1 MCLFGN
7 MLFLLYL
14 CAILITFTDMTFSA
28 QQIAML
34 LGGKI
39 TGDANRQVW
48 DVGSIETAQ
57 EGQLTFLCDAKYL
70 SHLPNTNASVVLM
83 TESIAF
89 DGDTRATL
97 IRVENARAAMG
108 QLLALV
114 AKAMNPAKQGIEQP
128 SFVSEGVAVPEDA
141 YVGAFAY
148 IGKNVQLGKGVQI
161 YPHTYIGDNVKI
173 GDHTILYSGVK
184 IYYNCQV
191 GNDCILHAGVVVGS
205 DGFGFEPDA
214 KGVNQKLPQ
223 IGNVIIEDDVEI
235 GANTTI
241 DRAMMGSTIV
251 RRNAKIDNLVQIGH
265 NVEVGASDFLC
276 AQVGIAGSSKIGSHC
291 ILAGQVGV
299 AGHLEIADNCVFGAQ
314 SGIPSSVRK
323 PGMYQGSPIIDA
335 MNWRRSVVGFK
346 QLPELMKKIQEL
358 EKKQ

>member
-1 MCLFGN
+1 ME
-7 MLFLLYL
+7 
-14 CAILITFTDMTFSA
+14 FSA

-39 TGDANRQVW
+39 IGDGNRKVS
-48 DVGSIETAQ
+48 DVGSIESAK

-70 SHLPNTNASVVLM
+70 PYLSSTGASVVLM
-83 TESIAF
+83 TDSIAF
-89 DGDTRATL
+89 EGETNATL

-114 AKAMNPAKQGIEQP
+114 AKAMNPAKQGVEQP
-128 SFVSEGVAVPEDA
+128 SYVSEGVAVPEDA
-141 YVGAFAY
+141 YIGAFAY
-148 IGKNVQLGKGVQI
+148 VGKNVQLGKGVQI
-161 YPHTYIGDNVKI
+161 YPHVYIGDNVRI
-173 GDHTILYSGVK
+173 GDNTILYSGVK
-184 IYYNCQV
+184 VYYNCVV

-235 GANTTI
+235 GANTTV
-241 DRAMMGSTIV
+241 DRAMMGSTII
-251 RRNAKIDNLVQIGH
+251 RRNAKIDNLVQVAH
-265 NVEVGASDFLC
+265 NVEVGESTFLC
-276 AQVGIAGSSKIGSHC
+276 SQVGIAGSSKIGAHC

-314 SGIPSSVRK
+314 SGIPSSVRRA
-323 PGMYQGSPIIDA
+323 GMYQGSPIIDA

-346 QLPELMKKIQEL
+346 QLPDLMKKLQEL
-358 EKKQ
+358 EKKV

>member
-1 MCLFGN
+1 ME
-7 MLFLLYL
+7 
-14 CAILITFTDMTFSA
+14 FSA

-39 TGDANRQVW
+39 IGDGNRKVW
-48 DVGSIETAQ
+48 DVGSIESAK

-70 SHLPNTNASVVLM
+70 PYLSSTGASVVLM
-83 TESIAF
+83 TDSIAF
-89 DGDTRATL
+89 EGETNATL

-114 AKAMNPAKQGIEQP
+114 AKAMNPAKQGVEQP
-128 SFVSEGVAVPEDA
+128 SYVSEGVAVPEDA
-141 YVGAFAY
+141 YIGAFAY

-161 YPHTYIGDNVKI
+161 YPHVYIGDNVRI
-173 GDHTILYSGVK
+173 GDNTILYSGVK
-184 IYYNCQV
+184 VYYNCVV
-191 GNDCILHAGVVVGS
+191 GSDCILHAGVVVGS

-223 IGNVIIEDDVEI
+223 IGNVLIEDDVEI
-235 GANTTI
+235 GANTTV
-241 DRAMMGSTIV
+241 DRAMMGSTII
-251 RRNAKIDNLVQIGH
+251 RRNAKIDNLVQVAH
-265 NVEVGASDFLC
+265 NVEVGESTFLC
-276 AQVGIAGSSKIGSHC
+276 SQVGIAGSSKIGGHC

-323 PGMYQGSPIIDA
+323 AGMYQGSPIIDA

-346 QLPELMKKIQEL
+346 QLPDLMKKLQEL
-358 EKKQ
+358 EKKV

>member
-1 MCLFGN
+1 MN
-7 MLFLLYL
+7 
-14 CAILITFTDMTFSA
+14 FSA

-89 DGDTRATL
+89 DGETRATL

-128 SFVSEGVAVPEDA
+128 SYVSEGVTVPEDA

-314 SGIPSSVRK
+314 SGIPSNVRK

>member
-1 MCLFGN
+1 
-7 MLFLLYL
+7 
-14 CAILITFTDMTFSA
+14 MTFSA
-28 QQIAML
+28 QQIAAL

-39 TGDANRQVW
+39 AGDANRQVW
-48 DVGSIETAQ
+48 DVGSIESAK

-70 SHLPNTNASVVLM
+70 PHLSQTGASVVLM
-83 TESIAF
+83 TDSIEF
-89 DGDTRATL
+89 SGSTNATL

-128 SFVSEGVAVPEDA
+128 SFISEGVTVPEDA
-141 YVGAFAY
+141 YIGAFAY

-161 YPHTYIGDNVKI
+161 YPHVYVGDNVKI
-173 GDHTILYSGVK
+173 GDNTILYSGVK
-184 IYYNCQV
+184 VYYNCVV
-191 GNDCILHAGVVVGS
+191 GNDCILHAGVVIGS

-235 GANTTI
+235 GANTTV

-251 RRNAKIDNLVQIGH
+251 HRNAKIDNLVQVAH
-265 NVEVGASDFLC
+265 NVEVGESTFLC
-276 AQVGIAGSSKIGSHC
+276 AQVGIAGSSKIGGHC

-299 AGHLEIADNCVFGAQ
+299 AGHLEITDNCIFGAQ
-314 SGIPSSVRK
+314 SGIPSHVRK
-323 PGMYQGSPIIDA
+323 AGMYQGSPIIDA
-335 MNWRRSVVGFK
+335 MNWRRSIVGFK
-346 QLPELMKKIQEL
+346 NLPDIMKRLQEL
-358 EKKQ
+358 EKKGN

>member
-1 MCLFGN
+1 ME
-7 MLFLLYL
+7 
-14 CAILITFTDMTFSA
+14 FSA

-34 LGGKI
+34 LGGKVI
-39 TGDANRQVW
+39 GDANRKVS
-48 DVGSIETAQ
+48 DVGPIESAH
-57 EGQLTFLCDAKYL
+57 EGQLSFLCDAKYL
-70 SHLPNTNASVVLM
+70 PHLPQTGASVVLM
-83 TESIAF
+83 TESIPF
-89 DGDTRATL
+89 DGETNATL

-108 QLLALV
+108 QLLSLV
-114 AKAMNPAKQGIEQP
+114 AKAMNPAKQGVEQP
-128 SFVSEGVAVPEDA
+128 SFVSEGVVIPDDA
-141 YVGAFAY
+141 YIGAFAY

-173 GDHTILYSGVK
+173 GDNTILYSGVK
-184 IYYNCQV
+184 VYYNCV
-191 GNDCILHAGVVVGS
+191 IGKDCILHAGVVVGS

-241 DRAMMGSTIV
+241 DRAMMGSTII
-251 RRNAKIDNLVQIGH
+251 RRNAKLDNLVQVAH
-265 NVEVGASDFLC
+265 NVEIGESTFMC
-276 AQVGIAGSSKIGSHC
+276 AQVGVAGSTKVGSHC

-299 AGHLEIADNCVFGAQ
+299 AGHITIADNCVFGAQ
-314 SGIPSSVRK
+314 SGIANHVKK

-346 QLPELMKKIQEL
+346 QLPDIMKRLQEL
-358 EKKQ
+358 EKK

>member
-1 MCLFGN
+1 ME
-7 MLFLLYL
+7 
-14 CAILITFTDMTFSA
+14 FSA

-39 TGDANRQVW
+39 MGDANRKVS
-48 DVGSIETAQ
+48 DVGPIESAH
-57 EGQLTFLCDAKYL
+57 EGQLSFLCDAKYL
-70 SHLPNTNASVVLM
+70 PHLSQTGASVVLM
-83 TESIAF
+83 TDSIVF
-89 DGDTRATL
+89 EGETNATL

-128 SFVSEGVAVPEDA
+128 CFVSEGVVVPEDA
-141 YVGAFAY
+141 YIGAFAY

-173 GDHTILYSGVK
+173 GDNTILYSGVK
-184 IYYNCQV
+184 VYYNCVV
-191 GNDCILHAGVVVGS
+191 GKDCILHAGVVVGS

-235 GANTTI
+235 GANTTV
-241 DRAMMGSTIV
+241 DRAMMGSTII
-251 RRNAKIDNLVQIGH
+251 RRNAKLDNLVQVAH
-265 NVEVGASDFLC
+265 NVEIGESTFMC
-276 AQVGIAGSSKIGSHC
+276 AQVGVAGSTKVGGHC

-299 AGHLEIADNCVFGAQ
+299 AGHITIADNCIFGAQ
-314 SGIPSSVRK
+314 SGIANNVKKS
-323 PGMYQGSPIIDA
+323 GIYQGSPAIDA
-335 MNWRRSVVGFK
+335 MNWRRSSVGFK
-346 QLPELMKKIQEL
+346 QLPELIKKIQEL
-358 EKKQ
+358 EKR

>member
-1 MCLFGN
+1 ME
-7 MLFLLYL
+7 
-14 CAILITFTDMTFSA
+14 FSA

-34 LGGKI
+34 LGGKV
-39 TGDANRQVW
+39 TGDANRKVS
-48 DVGSIETAQ
+48 DVGPIESAH
-57 EGQLTFLCDAKYL
+57 EGQLSFLCDAKYL
-70 SHLPNTNASVVLM
+70 PLLPQTGASVVLM

-89 DGDTRATL
+89 DGETNATL

-173 GDHTILYSGVK
+173 GDNTILYSGVK
-184 IYYNCQV
+184 VYYNCV
-191 GNDCILHAGVVVGS
+191 IGNDCILHAGVVIGS

-214 KGVNQKLPQ
+214 KDVNQKLPQ

-235 GANTTI
+235 GANTTV
-241 DRAMMGSTIV
+241 DRAMMGSTIIH
-251 RRNAKIDNLVQIGH
+251 RNAKLDNLVQVAH
-265 NVEVGASDFLC
+265 NVEIGESTFMC
-276 AQVGIAGSSKIGSHC
+276 AQVGIAGSTKVGGHC

-299 AGHLEIADNCVFGAQ
+299 AGHITIADNCVFGAQ
-314 SGIPSSVRK
+314 SGIANHVKK

-346 QLPELMKKIQEL
+346 QLPDLMKKIQEL
-358 EKKQ
+358 EKKQQ

>member
-1 MCLFGN
+1 
-7 MLFLLYL
+7 
-14 CAILITFTDMTFSA
+14 
-28 QQIAML
+28 ML

-89 DGDTRATL
+89 DGETRATL

-128 SFVSEGVAVPEDA
+128 CYISEGVAVPEDA

>member
-1 MCLFGN
+1 
-7 MLFLLYL
+7 
-14 CAILITFTDMTFSA
+14 
-28 QQIAML
+28 ML

-39 TGDANRQVW
+39 TGDVNRQVW

-128 SFVSEGVAVPEDA
+128 SFVSEGVAIPEDA

-191 GNDCILHAGVVVGS
+191 GNDCILHAGAVVGS

>member
-1 MCLFGN
+1 ME
-7 MLFLLYL
+7 
-14 CAILITFTDMTFSA
+14 FSA

-34 LGGKI
+34 LGGKV
-39 TGDANRQVW
+39 TGDANRKVS
-48 DVGSIETAQ
+48 DVGPIESAH
-57 EGQLTFLCDAKYL
+57 EGQLSFLCDAKYL
-70 SHLPNTNASVVLM
+70 PLLPQTGASVVLM

-89 DGDTRATL
+89 DGETNATL

-108 QLLALV
+108 QLLSLV

-128 SFVSEGVAVPEDA
+128 SFVSEGVTIPEDA
-141 YVGAFAY
+141 YIGAFAY

-173 GDHTILYSGVK
+173 GDNTILYSGVK
-184 IYYNCQV
+184 VYYNCV
-191 GNDCILHAGVVVGS
+191 IGKDCILHAGVVIGS

-235 GANTTI
+235 GANTTV
-241 DRAMMGSTIV
+241 DRAMMGSTII
-251 RRNAKIDNLVQIGH
+251 RRNAKLDNLVQVAH
-265 NVEVGASDFLC
+265 NVEIGESTFMC
-276 AQVGIAGSSKIGSHC
+276 AQVGVAGSTKVGGHC

-299 AGHLEIADNCVFGAQ
+299 AGHITIADNCVFGAQ
-314 SGIPSSVRK
+314 SGIANHVKK

-346 QLPELMKKIQEL
+346 QLPDLMKKIQEL
-358 EKKQ
+358 EKKQQ

>member
-1 MCLFGN
+1 ME
-7 MLFLLYL
+7 
-14 CAILITFTDMTFSA
+14 FSA

-39 TGDANRQVW
+39 TGDANRKVS
-48 DVGSIETAQ
+48 DVGSIETAK
-57 EGQLTFLCDAKYL
+57 EGQLTFLCDAKYIT
-70 SHLPNTNASVVLM
+70 HLPSTNASVVLM
-83 TESIAF
+83 TESIPF
-89 DGDTRATL
+89 EGETQATI

-128 SFVSEGVAVPEDA
+128 SFISEGVEVPEDA
-141 YVGAFAY
+141 YIGAFAY
-148 IGKNVQLGKGVQI
+148 IGKNVKLGKGVQI
-161 YPHTYIGDNVKI
+161 YPHTYVGDNVRIGDN
-173 GDHTILYSGVK
+173 TILYSGVK
-184 IYYNCQV
+184 IYYNCV
-191 GNDCILHAGVVVGS
+191 IGKDCILHAGVVVGS

-235 GANTTI
+235 GANTTV
-241 DRAMMGSTIV
+241 DRAMMGSSII
-251 RRNAKIDNLVQIGH
+251 RRNAKIDNLVQIAH
-265 NVEVGASDFLC
+265 NVEVGESTFLC
-276 AQVGIAGSSKIGSHC
+276 SQVGIAGSSKIGGHC

-314 SGIPSSVRK
+314 SGIPSSVKK

-346 QLPELMKKIQEL
+346 NLPDIMKKLNEID
-358 EKKQ
+358 KKLQ